1 MKKFKIM
8 SILLLSGLVLS
19 ACADPTGNDGAN
31 GENGQTE
38 TTQTAPNT
46 ISQNRLGD
54 GYYVPV
60 LTEEGGYKTS
70 NNRGITLNLNSGIN
84 ISLFEKDLMRL
95 SQGHFSTDNYLLQ
108 EGQFLTR
115 EIVTSW
121 LGRTT
126 TESTEDLSA
135 EEIAERDFLNG
146 LNPAQ
151 SPEFNPSTGVYNHGA
166 RVPSYLQSILEFD
179 FYQESGSSTPSGLSI
194 GLAMNTVDYYIDNE
208 YRQWSQNISPE
219 QALEQGQVMANEIVR
234 RIRQI
239 EEIPDIPIFIGIYEQ
254 AARDDLGGGVY
265 VATGTSTEGS
275 TAVQNW
281 TTINEERI
289 IFPLEGRDSS
299 EGNAF
304 ANFQSEVENFFPDL
318 SGITGQAHYIDD
330 KMETLTI
337 NIMTQFFG
345 ETEMVAFTQYLK
357 QSAATYLPV
366 DLDVEIVVE
375 SPQSI
380 EAFLKKDRTDSEY
393 FAHVFN

>member
-1 MKKFKIM
+1 MKKLKTM
-8 SILLLSGLVLS
+8 SILLLSGIVLS
-19 ACADPTGNDGAN
+19 ACGDPTGNEPAN
-31 GENGQTE
+31 GENGQAE
-38 TTQTAPNT
+38 NAQTTANV
-46 ISQNRLGD
+46 INQNQLGG
-54 GYYVPV
+54 GYYAPV

-95 SQGHFSTDNYLLQ
+95 SQEHFSTDDYLIQ
-108 EGQFLTR
+108 EGQYLTR
-115 EIVTSW
+115 EMATSW

-126 TESTEDLSA
+126 TESTEDLSND
-135 EEIAERDFLNG
+135 EIEKRELLNG

-151 SPEFNPSTGVYNHGA
+151 SPEFNPSEGVYNHDA

-219 QALEQGQVMANEIVR
+219 QALEQGQAMANEIVR

-239 EEIPDIPIFIGIYEQ
+239 EEIKNIPIFIGIYEQ
-254 AARDDLGGGVY
+254 AARDDLAGGIY
-265 VATGTSTEGS
+265 VATGTSTDGS
-275 TAVQNW
+275 TAVQDW
-281 TTINEERI
+281 TKINEERI

-304 ANFQSEVENFFPDL
+304 ANFQSEIEDFFPDL
-318 SGITGQAHYIDD
+318 SGITGQAHYINDR
-330 KMETLTI
+330 METLTI

-345 ETEMVAFTQYLK
+345 KTEMIAFTQYLK
-357 QSAATYLPV
+357 QSATTYLPA

-375 SPQSI
+375 SPKNI

-393 FAHVFN
+393 LAHVFN

>member
-1 MKKFKIM
+1 MKKVKTM
-8 SILLLSGLVLS
+8 SILLLSGLLLS
-19 ACADPTGNDGAN
+19 ACGNPTGNEPAN
-31 GENGQTE
+31 GENGQAKNAQ
-38 TTQTAPNT
+38 TTANVINKNQ
-46 ISQNRLGD
+46 LGD
-54 GYYVPV
+54 GYYTPV

-84 ISLFEKDLMRL
+84 INLFEKDLMRL
-95 SQGHFSTDNYLLQ
+95 SQGHFSTDDYLLQ
-108 EGQFLTR
+108 EGQYLTR
-115 EIVTSW
+115 EMATSW

-126 TESTEDLSA
+126 TESTEDLSND
-135 EEIAERDFLNG
+135 EIEKRELLNG

-151 SPEFNPSTGVYNHGA
+151 SPEFNPSEGVYNHDA

-219 QALEQGQVMANEIVR
+219 QALEQGQAMANEIVR

-239 EEIPDIPIFIGIYEQ
+239 EEIKNIPIFIGIYEQ
-254 AARDDLGGGVY
+254 AARDDLAGGIY
-265 VATGTSTEGS
+265 VATGTSTDGS
-275 TAVQNW
+275 TAVQDW
-281 TTINEERI
+281 TKINEERI

-304 ANFQSEVENFFPDL
+304 ANFQSEIEDFFPDL
-318 SGITGQAHYIDD
+318 SGITGQAHYINDR
-330 KMETLTI
+330 METLTI

-345 ETEMVAFTQYLK
+345 KTEMIAFTQYLK
-357 QSAATYLPV
+357 QSATTYLPA

-375 SPQSI
+375 SPKNI

-393 FAHVFN
+393 LAHVFN

>member
-126 TESTEDLSA
+126 EATEDMSA
-135 EEIAERDFLNG
+135 EEIAKHDFLNG

-166 RVPSYLQSILEFD
+166 RLPSYLQSIL
-179 FYQESGSSTPSGLSI
+179 
-194 GLAMNTVDYYIDNE
+194 
-208 YRQWSQNISPE
+208 
-219 QALEQGQVMANEIVR
+219 
-234 RIRQI
+234 
-239 EEIPDIPIFIGIYEQ
+239 
-254 AARDDLGGGVY
+254 
-265 VATGTSTEGS
+265 
-275 TAVQNW
+275 
-281 TTINEERI
+281 
-289 IFPLEGRDSS
+289 
-299 EGNAF
+299 
-304 ANFQSEVENFFPDL
+304 
-318 SGITGQAHYIDD
+318 
-330 KMETLTI
+330 
-337 NIMTQFFG
+337 
-345 ETEMVAFTQYLK
+345 
-357 QSAATYLPV
+357 
-366 DLDVEIVVE
+366 
-375 SPQSI
+375 
-380 EAFLKKDRTDSEY
+380 
-393 FAHVFN
+393 

>member
-1 MKKFKIM
+1 M

-19 ACADPTGNDGAN
+19 ACGDPTGNEPAN
-31 GENGQTE
+31 GEIGQAE
-38 TTQTAPNT
+38 NAQTTSNV
-46 ISQNRLGD
+46 INQNQLGG
-54 GYYVPV
+54 GYYAPV

-70 NNRGITLNLNSGIN
+70 NNRGVTLNLNSGIN

-95 SQGHFSTDNYLLQ
+95 SQGHFSTDDYLLQ
-108 EGQFLTR
+108 EGQYLTR
-115 EIVTSW
+115 EMATSW

-126 TESTEDLSA
+126 TESTEDLSND
-135 EEIAERDFLNG
+135 EIAKRELLNG

-151 SPEFNPSTGVYNHGA
+151 SPEFNPSEGVYNHDA

-208 YRQWSQNISPE
+208 YRQWSQKISAE

-239 EEIPDIPIFIGIYEQ
+239 EEIQNIPIFIGIYEQ

-265 VATGTSTEGS
+265 VATGTSTDGS

-304 ANFQSEVENFFPDL
+304 ANFQSEIEDFFPDL
-318 SGITGQAHYIDD
+318 SGITGQAHYINDR
-330 KMETLTI
+330 METLTI

-357 QSAATYLPV
+357 QSATTYLPA

-375 SPQSI
+375 SPKNI

-393 FAHVFN
+393 LAHVFN

>member
-1 MKKFKIM
+1 MKKLKTM

-19 ACADPTGNDGAN
+19 ACGDPTGNEPAN
-31 GENGQTE
+31 GEIGQAE
-38 TTQTAPNT
+38 NAQTTSNV
-46 ISQNRLGD
+46 INQNQLGG
-54 GYYVPV
+54 GYYAPV

-70 NNRGITLNLNSGIN
+70 NNRGVTLNLNSGIN

-95 SQGHFSTDNYLLQ
+95 SQGHFSTDDYLLQ
-108 EGQFLTR
+108 EGQYLTR
-115 EIVTSW
+115 EMATSW

-126 TESTEDLSA
+126 TESTEDLSND
-135 EEIAERDFLNG
+135 EIAKRELLNG

-151 SPEFNPSTGVYNHGA
+151 SPEFNPSEGVYNHDA

-208 YRQWSQNISPE
+208 YRQWSQNISAE

-239 EEIPDIPIFIGIYEQ
+239 EEIQNIPIFIGIYEQ

-265 VATGTSTEGS
+265 VATGTSTDGS

-304 ANFQSEVENFFPDL
+304 ANFQSEIEDFFPDL
-318 SGITGQAHYIDD
+318 SGITGQAHYINDR
-330 KMETLTI
+330 METLTI

-357 QSAATYLPV
+357 QSATTYLPA

-375 SPQSI
+375 SPKNI

-393 FAHVFN
+393 LAHVFN

>member
-1 MKKFKIM
+1 MKKLKTM

-19 ACADPTGNDGAN
+19 ACGDPTGNEPAN
-31 GENGQTE
+31 GEIGQAE
-38 TTQTAPNT
+38 NAQTTSNV
-46 ISQNRLGD
+46 INQNQLGG
-54 GYYVPV
+54 GYYAPV

-95 SQGHFSTDNYLLQ
+95 SQEHFSTDDYLLQ
-108 EGQFLTR
+108 EGQYLTR
-115 EIVTSW
+115 EMATSW

-126 TESTEDLSA
+126 TESTEGLSND
-135 EEIAERDFLNG
+135 EIAKREFLNG

-151 SPEFNPSTGVYNHGA
+151 SPEFNPSEGVYNHDA

-179 FYQESGSSTPSGLSI
+179 FYLESGSSTPSGLSI

-219 QALEQGQVMANEIVR
+219 QALEQGQAMANEIVR

-239 EEIPDIPIFIGIYEQ
+239 EEIKNIPIFIGIYEQ
-254 AARDDLGGGVY
+254 AARDDLAGGIY
-265 VATGTSTEGS
+265 VATGTSTDGS
-275 TAVQNW
+275 TAVQDW
-281 TTINEERI
+281 TKINEERI

-304 ANFQSEVENFFPDL
+304 ANFQSEIEDFFPDL
-318 SGITGQAHYIDD
+318 SGITGQAHYINDR
-330 KMETLTI
+330 METLTI

-345 ETEMVAFTQYLK
+345 KTEMIAFTQYLK
-357 QSAATYLPV
+357 QSATTYLPA

-375 SPQSI
+375 SPKNI

-393 FAHVFN
+393 LAHVFN